1 MSGPDR
7 LAKPEPAGRRIGLFG
22 GSFNPAHAGHLA
34 VALTALKA
42 LKLDAVWWLV
52 SPQNPL
58 KDPRETDDFAERLAA
73 AKSLAQHPRFLVTD
87 LENHLGTR
95 NTAQTLAKLK
105 PMLARGKFVWIMGA
119 DSFAGL
125 HRWNRWRE
133 IVKTMPLAVID
144 RPGHSLKAM
153 SSPAARLMAKHRL
166 PRLAAARLASTR
178 APAWVFLSLPL
189 RKESST
195 AIRKARQARPSKP

>member
-1 MSGPDR
+1 MSGPER
-7 LAKPEPAGRRIGLFG
+7 HNRPEPAGRRIGLFG

-58 KDPRETDDFAERLAA
+58 KDPRETDDFTERLTAA
-73 AKSLAQHPRFLVTD
+73 RKIAHHPRFLVTD
-87 LENHLGTR
+87 LEKHLGTR

-125 HRWNRWRE
+125 HRWNRWRD
-133 IVKTMPLAVID
+133 IVKALPLAVID

-166 PRLAAARLASTR
+166 PRRSAAQLAATKP
-178 APAWVFLSLPL
+178 PAWVFLSLPL

-195 AIRKARQARPSKP
+195 AIRKARRTPASKP

>member
-1 MSGPDR
+1 MSAPDR
-7 LAKPEPAGRRIGLFG
+7 HARPEPAGRRIGLFG

-34 VALTALKA
+34 VALTALKS

-58 KDPRETDDFAERLAA
+58 KDPRETDDFGQRLAA
-73 AKSLAQHPRFLVTD
+73 AKKCAQHPRFLVTD
-87 LENHLGTR
+87 LEKHLGTR

-125 HRWNRWRE
+125 HQWNRWRD
-133 IVKTMPLAVID
+133 IVKTLPLAVID

-153 SSPAARLMAKHRL
+153 SSPATRLLAKHRL
-166 PRLAAARLASTR
+166 KPRSAAQLAGSKP
-178 APAWVFLSLPL
+178 PAWVFLSLPL

-195 AIRKARQARPSKP
+195 AIRKARKALTSKP

>member
-7 LAKPEPAGRRIGLFG
+7 HARPQSAGRRIGLFG
-22 GSFNPAHAGHLA
+22 GSFNPAHSGHLA

-42 LKLDAVWWLV
+42 LRLDSVWWMI

-58 KDPRETDDFAERLAA
+58 KDPAETDDFAERLAA
-73 AKSLAQHPRFLVTD
+73 CQKLAHHPRFLVTD
-87 LENHLGTR
+87 LEKHLGTH

-125 HRWNRWRE
+125 HRWSRWRD
-133 IVKTMPLAVID
+133 IVKTLPLAVID

-153 SSPAARLMAKHRL
+153 SSPAARLMAKQRLHR
-166 PRLAAARLASTR
+166 RAAASLAGTKP
-178 APAWVFLSLPL
+178 PAWVFLSLPL

-195 AIRKARQARPSKP
+195 AIRKARRTPASKP

>member
-1 MSGPDR
+1 MSDPDR
-7 LAKPEPAGRRIGLFG
+7 HAGPEPAGRRIGLFG

-58 KDPRETDDFAERLAA
+58 KDPRETDDFAERLSAA
-73 AKSLAQHPRFLVTD
+73 RKLAHHPRFLVTD
-87 LENHLGTR
+87 LEKHLGTR

-105 PMLARGKFVWIMGA
+105 HRLARGKFVWIMGA

-125 HRWNRWRE
+125 HHWNRWRD
-133 IVKTMPLAVID
+133 IVKTLPLAVID
-144 RPGHSLKAM
+144 RPGHGLKAM
-153 SSPAARLMAKHRL
+153 SSPAARLLAKHRL
-166 PRLAAARLASTR
+166 NRRSAAKLAGTKP
-178 APAWVFLSLPL
+178 PAWLFLSLPL

-195 AIRKARQARPSKP
+195 AIRKARQSPASKP